1 MLKMDFK
8 NASNTALV
16 LANLIPLIRVVF
28 YGWDAVL
35 VLALFWIENL
45 IIGAFNVIKMASV
58 VIYHRSWGK
67 AGLPFFF
74 IIHFGLFWTIHG
86 IILWDILG
94 FNSVDPNIVFNTN
107 LHRALDLPAE
117 GAAIMV
123 SFIKLHSP
131 IIWLGL
137 CGLIMSH
144 LVSFIEHFLLRG
156 EIFNK
161 DVNVLMSEPYKN
173 VVALHVGLLGG
184 AFLLNYFE
192 SPIWLLAI
200 IVLLK
205 MLYDARA
212 SVAHTP

>member
-1 MLKMDFK
+1 M
-8 NASNTALV
+8 
-16 LANLIPLIRVVF
+16 
-28 YGWDAVL
+28 
-35 VLALFWIENL
+35 
-45 IIGAFNVIKMASV
+45 
-58 VIYHRSWGK
+58 
-67 AGLPFFF
+67 
-74 IIHFGLFWTIHG
+74 FWTIHG

-192 SPIWLLAI
+192 SPIWSLAI

>member
-1 MLKMDFK
+1 
-8 NASNTALV
+8 
-16 LANLIPLIRVVF
+16 
-28 YGWDAVL
+28 
-35 VLALFWIENL
+35 
-45 IIGAFNVIKMASV
+45 
-58 VIYHRSWGK
+58 
-67 AGLPFFF
+67 
-74 IIHFGLFWTIHG
+74 
-86 IILWDILG
+86 
-94 FNSVDPNIVFNTN
+94 
-107 LHRALDLPAE
+107 
-117 GAAIMV
+117 
-123 SFIKLHSP
+123 
-131 IIWLGL
+131 
-137 CGLIMSH
+137 MSH